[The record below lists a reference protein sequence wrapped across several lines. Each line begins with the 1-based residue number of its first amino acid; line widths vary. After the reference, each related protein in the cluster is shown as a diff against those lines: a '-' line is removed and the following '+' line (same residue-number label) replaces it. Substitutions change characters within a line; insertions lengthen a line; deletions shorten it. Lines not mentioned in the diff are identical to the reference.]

1 MAEYSVGQNVIVDV
15 AAFQAGEI
23 GLGQGAFM
31 EGVIVAIAGDQYTV
45 KLSGSAGGVDTVTVS
60 ASQLRREPRA

>member
-1 MAEYSVGQNVIVDV
+1 MAEYSVGQNVMVEV
-15 AAFQAGEI
+15 AGSQSGEI
-23 GLGQGAFM
+23 GLAQGAFM
-31 EGVIVAIAGDQYTV
+31 EGVIVAIAGDEYTV